1 MHDNPARNI
10 AIFLEQDAQIITFLV
25 GKMFFT
31 EQGIAEGQAR
41 RNAVFL
47 GECGNGL
54 GVCITKSDT
63 ATTPQAIAGRSVN
76 GADFTPLVKEFPM
89 LAEQRQECLVQVI
102 KFEQS
107 GKVVE
112 NAHRLNNSYIVPK
125 SEIRT
130 PNSELS
136 MRTLVLSDIHGSAFA
151 CKMALS
157 YLDKLKCDRIFL
169 LGDLLY
175 HGPRNP
181 LPGGHDPQGVVDL
194 LSPLKDKITAVRGNC
209 DAEVD
214 QMVLGFP
221 CLADFAEIE
230 EGDLKLFLR
239 HGHLYDPYLFSHYK
253 ADVYFSGHTHIFTAE
268 TNVDGVYCLNP
279 GSTSLP
285 KGGNPP
291 TFGLYE
297 SAAPGRAARF
307 SVHHLETGS
316 ELAAIEIKRD

>member
-1 MHDNPARNI
+1 M
-10 AIFLEQDAQIITFLV
+10 TV
-25 GKMFFT
+25 
-31 EQGIAEGQAR
+31 
-41 RNAVFL
+41 
-47 GECGNGL
+47 
-54 GVCITKSDT
+54 
-63 ATTPQAIAGRSVN
+63 
-76 GADFTPLVKEFPM
+76 
-89 LAEQRQECLVQVI
+89 
-102 KFEQS
+102 
-107 GKVVE
+107 
-112 NAHRLNNSYIVPK
+112 
-125 SEIRT
+125 
-130 PNSELS
+130 S

-194 LSPLKDKITAVRGNC
+194 LSPLKEKITAVRGNC

-221 CLADFAEIE
+221 CLADYAEFE
-230 EGDLKLFLR
+230 ENGLRLFLS

-268 TNVDGVYCLNP
+268 KNADGVYCLNP

-297 SAAPGRAARF
+297 TFGSGKSGATPPRF
-307 SVHHLETGS
+307 SVHHLETGK
-316 ELAAIEIKRD
+316 ELTAVEIVLG